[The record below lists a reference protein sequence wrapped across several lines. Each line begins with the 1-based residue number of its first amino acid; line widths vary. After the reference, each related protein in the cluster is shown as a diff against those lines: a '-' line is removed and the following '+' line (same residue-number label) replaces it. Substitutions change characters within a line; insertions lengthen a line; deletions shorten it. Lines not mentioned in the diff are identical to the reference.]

1 MGILKGLFLD
11 PFNGIKDLKN
21 GVIKTP
27 LDPTATFSDDPL
39 RMLRAIRFTSQLGFI
54 ISDETLE
61 GITQNAERINIV
73 AQERITEE
81 LNKIIMS
88 NHPSLGFKLLEKT
101 TLLTH
106 VFPEFQALKGVDTI
120 NGKKHKDNFYH
131 TLEVLENILEKSTSN
146 LWLRWAV
153 LLHDIAKPATKRF
166 DQKQGWTFHGHDDR
180 GAKMVPKIF
189 KKMKLPLDEN
199 MKYVQKLVLLHL
211 RPISLTNDQITDSAL
226 RRLLFEAGDDLE
238 DLLSL
243 CKSDITSK
251 NIEKKQRYLKRF
263 EIVQKKLKEVEE
275 RDKIRNWQPPIN
287 GKEIMDTLNLAP
299 GKEVGQIKEKIKNAI
314 LDGEIKNDIKE
325 ARDFMLKLAQSKG
338 IS

>member
-1 MGILKGLFLD
+1 
-11 PFNGIKDLKN
+11 
-21 GVIKTP
+21 
-27 LDPTATFSDDPL
+27 
-39 RMLRAIRFTSQLGFI
+39 
-54 ISDETLE
+54 
-61 GITQNAERINIV
+61 
-73 AQERITEE
+73 
-81 LNKIIMS
+81 
-88 NHPSLGFKLLEKT
+88 
-101 TLLTH
+101 
-106 VFPEFQALKGVDTI
+106 
-120 NGKKHKDNFYH
+120 
-131 TLEVLENILEKSTSN
+131 
-146 LWLRWAV
+146 
-153 LLHDIAKPATKRF
+153 
-166 DQKQGWTFHGHDDR
+166 
-180 GAKMVPKIF
+180 MVPKIF

>member
-1 MGILKGLFLD
+1 
-11 PFNGIKDLKN
+11 
-21 GVIKTP
+21 
-27 LDPTATFSDDPL
+27 
-39 RMLRAIRFTSQLGFI
+39 
-54 ISDETLE
+54 
-61 GITQNAERINIV
+61 
-73 AQERITEE
+73 
-81 LNKIIMS
+81 
-88 NHPSLGFKLLEKT
+88 
-101 TLLTH
+101 
-106 VFPEFQALKGVDTI
+106 
-120 NGKKHKDNFYH
+120 
-131 TLEVLENILEKSTSN
+131 
-146 LWLRWAV
+146 
-153 LLHDIAKPATKRF
+153 
-166 DQKQGWTFHGHDDR
+166 
-180 GAKMVPKIF
+180 
-189 KKMKLPLDEN
+189 MKLPLDEN
-199 MKYVQKLVLLHL
+199 MRYVQKLVLLHL

-338 IS
+338 IT